1 MKIKTN
7 GHWRSFVYRWEV
19 PPRVLA
25 TQFDWQNPDEYTD
38 GFFCYRGH
46 WYHLADFLR
55 FEDDSGWH
63 GYATDSFFSGVV
75 IRLSSGGER
84 YQIGTYIT

>member
-38 GFFCYRGH
+38 GKPKKT
-46 WYHLADFLR
+46 A
-55 FEDDSGWH
+55 
-63 GYATDSFFSGVV
+63 SF
-75 IRLSSGGER
+75 
-84 YQIGTYIT
+84 